1 MATRHLQ
8 EKFDYRG
15 VTVIPL
21 LTHKTWQEPNGFGV
35 PIQFFDI
42 VEKGEDYDESLRE
55 SIAHLGDFALRVTRP
70 TRAMCMKKVDEWL
83 EDQSMRDF
91 DE

>member
-1 MATRHLQ
+1 MPKHTFSFSAHGQSISREVKNMATRHLQ

-42 VEKGEDYDESLRE
+42 VEKGGL
-55 SIAHLGDFALRVTRP
+55 
-70 TRAMCMKKVDEWL
+70 
-83 EDQSMRDF
+83 
-91 DE
+91 